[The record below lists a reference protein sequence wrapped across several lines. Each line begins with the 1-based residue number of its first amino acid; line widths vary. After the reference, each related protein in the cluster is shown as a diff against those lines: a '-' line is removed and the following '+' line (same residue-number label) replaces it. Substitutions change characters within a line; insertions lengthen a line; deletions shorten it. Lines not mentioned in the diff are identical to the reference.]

1 MRTRIPHLPQLIRSA
16 APTAD
21 LVPDRALLAEFVA
34 SKNGIAF
41 ELLVRRHGP
50 AVWAVCRRH
59 LANTHDA
66 EDAFQATFLVL
77 AKSAARIAKHASVGS
92 WLYGVAYRVAL
103 KARRTTARRKR
114 IETAVT
120 PADEPV
126 TLPAF
131 PTGDTAAIV
140 HAELE
145 KLPDR
150 YRLPILLCDLEGLSR
165 KEASAQL
172 GWSEGTLSGRLNRA
186 RKLLADRLTV
196 RGIAA
201 GVLAAVGTATV
212 PPAMATTTAAVGVG
226 LSVIGT
232 STTAAPETVAALAH
246 GVMRDMT
253 RTFLLKLSAGAL
265 AASLLL
271 TGGVFGL
278 RFDPVPEATAAPVPK
293 VEMAKAEDVTDALV
307 ELLQQ
312 PAVQRE
318 MKLSAD
324 QRVALIDGF
333 DKLSEDL
340 PPGIP
345 LTGGPGGPPG
355 QFGGQA
361 GGPGGEAAL
370 AWEKFPANRRELVA
384 RVVTKGQLTRLQ
396 QCEVQLL
403 GSNALLLKRVQDD
416 LGLSDDQKKA
426 VAASLREAVK
436 ESENVILPQAVL
448 PNGPGL
454 PQKPLVGE
462 GPVDPVPMK
471 STLDEVVKGFTAAQ
485 TKRWKELNGET
496 VAFNRQRVADN
507 CVAVFTQLGPESTPS
522 GATGEAVPPPVPPVP
537 PVAGPGALDLPLPQP
552 PLPAQPPLPPINDI
566 PPPDVKK

>member
-16 APTAD
+16 APAAD
-21 LVPDRALLAEFVA
+21 LVPDRALLAEFVGA
-34 SKNGIAF
+34 KNGIAF

-103 KARRTTARRKR
+103 KARRSAARRKR

-126 TLPAF
+126 TLPVF

-201 GVLAAVGTATV
+201 GVLAAIGTATV

-232 STTAAPETVAALAH
+232 STTAAPEAVVALAH
-246 GVMRDMT
+246 GAMREMT
-253 RTFLLKLSAGAL
+253 RSFVFKLTAGVL
-265 AASLLL
+265 AASVLL

-278 RFDPVPEATAAPVPK
+278 RFDITPEATAAPVPK
-293 VEMAKAEDVTDALV
+293 VEMAKAEDVTEALA
-307 ELLQQ
+307 EMLGQ

-318 MKLSAD
+318 LKLSAD

-333 DKLSEDL
+333 DKLHEGWEKEKDGWMSL
-340 PPGIP
+340 RLGPPVPPGATASAEP
-345 LTGGPGGPPG
+345 MATQKYNTG
-355 QFGGQA
+355 
-361 GGPGGEAAL
+361 
-370 AWEKFPANRRELVA
+370 RRELVA
-384 RVVTKGQLTRLQ
+384 RTVTKGQFARLQ
-396 QCEVQLL
+396 QCEVQVL
-403 GSNALLLKRVQDD
+403 GTRALRLKRVADE
-416 LGLSDDQKKA
+416 LGLTDDQIKA
-426 VAASLREAVK
+426 VSKAMTAE
-436 ESENVILPQAVL
+436 LPPQNFAQEGGFAPQVVV
-448 PNGPGL
+448 PNGP
-454 PQKPLVGE
+454 PSPLAQGASRE
-462 GPVDPVPMK
+462 QWQA
-471 STLDEVVKGFTAAQ
+471 LDEVVKNFTPAQ
-485 TKRWKELNGET
+485 EKRWKELNGDK
-496 VAFNRQRVADN
+496 VGFNRQRVADN
-507 CVAVFTQLGPESTPS
+507 CVAVFTQLGPETTPPA
-522 GATGEAVPPPVPPVP
+522 ATGEGVPPPPLQLVPPP
-537 PVAGPGALDLPLPQP
+537 APPLPQVG
-552 PLPAQPPLPPINDI
+552 PLPVQPI
-566 PPPDVKK
+566 PPANPGK